1 MTSLN
6 YASLK
11 DAFSPLEGVR
21 KRRAEEGHDP
31 ASAAEGTARAARRQ
45 HYYDEGPPHP
55 PAPPPHPPAPP
66 HPSAPPHARTFL
78 QELAL
83 IQPYLNNLFM
93 ILVIGMLYDI
103 RTVAKQIAIPLLA
116 KLSLGSSLG
125 PSPG

>member
-31 ASAAEGTARAARRQ
+31 AAAEGTARAARRQ

-55 PAPPPHPPAPP
+55 PAPPHPRRRPTPRRR
-66 HPSAPPHARTFL
+66 RTRGRFCR
-78 QELAL
+78 
-83 IQPYLNNLFM
+83 N
-93 ILVIGMLYDI
+93 
-103 RTVAKQIAIPLLA
+103 
-116 KLSLGSSLG
+116 
-125 PSPG
+125 SP